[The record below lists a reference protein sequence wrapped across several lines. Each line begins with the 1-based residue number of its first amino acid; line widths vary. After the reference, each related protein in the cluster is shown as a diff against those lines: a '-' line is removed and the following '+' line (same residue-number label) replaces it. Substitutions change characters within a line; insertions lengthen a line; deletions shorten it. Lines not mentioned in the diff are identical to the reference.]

1 MSRILD
7 GNSLI
12 RDAVAQHNLNIVEM
26 NRSQGA
32 MDASQE
38 KLRHKNTISAVDFF
52 ANFVAARSDT
62 LFSLGPE
69 GRNAIMDGI
78 RRYPKL
84 IRMTVNGVVVDF
96 EAEMQKSEKLRVK
109 VSPQDRVS
117 IS

>member
-7 GNSLI
+7 GNTMI
-12 RDAVAQHNLNIVEM
+12 REAVMRHNPNILELH
-26 NRSQGA
+26 RSQIA
-32 MDASQE
+32 IDASQE
-38 KLRHKNTISAVDFF
+38 KLRQKNTISAVDFF

-62 LFSLGPE
+62 LFSLSPE

-84 IRMTVNGVVVDF
+84 IRMSINGVVVDF
-96 EAEMQKSEKLRVK
+96 EAEMKKPEKARVK